1 MRFPGRSLFRSI
13 TPPFLAEN
21 DPLTG
26 LLVGKKDKKKDQ
38 GGAPGVSA
46 ATGGTIVT
54 GTLGT
59 KTGRSGT
66 QKGEVIA

>member
-1 MRFPGRSLFRSI
+1 MRFPGASLFKTL
-13 TPPFLAEN
+13 TPPFLAKIS
-21 DPLTG
+21 PLDKFLQG
-26 LLVGKKDKKKDQ
+26 GDDKKDKKSS
-38 GGAPGVSA
+38 GGGVSA

-66 QKGEVIA
+66 QKGEVIG